1 MHANAEVRSLLCRA
15 QDATIS
21 TGPHS
26 RGACACS
33 RNSRCANLDML
44 RNVCVCSG
52 VCIQCTPVLA
62 FNRRFVNQTN
72 WIIPGIIIPGMI
84 AGMILFPPHVFE
96 CLKSFIGSSGSPNHA
111 KSRSQVRAEGQEVY
125 AEGGQDPQ
133 EARPPLHRAGHLS
146 HDSLFALAK
155 WYQ

>member
-1 MHANAEVRSLLCRA
+1 MYVYVV
-15 QDATIS
+15 
-21 TGPHS
+21 
-26 RGACACS
+26 
-33 RNSRCANLDML
+33 
-44 RNVCVCSG
+44 VCVFNVPPSSHS
-52 VCIQCTPVLA
+52 
-62 FNRRFVNQTN
+62 NRRFKKIVNQTN
-72 WIIPGIIIPGMI
+72 GIIPGIIIPGVIPGMI

-96 CLKSFIGSSGSPNHA
+96 CLESFIGSSGSPNHA

-146 HDSLFALAK
+146 HDSLFALAPK